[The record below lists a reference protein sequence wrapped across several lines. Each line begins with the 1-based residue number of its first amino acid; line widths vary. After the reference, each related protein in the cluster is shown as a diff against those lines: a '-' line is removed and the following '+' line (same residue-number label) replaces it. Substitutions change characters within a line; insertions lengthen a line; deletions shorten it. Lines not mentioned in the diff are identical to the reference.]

1 MEFCDMCENKMGIKW
16 KNDLNEHGKN
26 QKILIYYCSNCG
38 HVKSYTRD
46 TIINNKLYHQ
56 NYQIDK
62 SYVTLNNSLLCEDP
76 TLQKVDQNSDIKC
89 PTCEDLSLPK
99 NITYYIYDSDNMK
112 YLYICCNC
120 KSSWK
125 TE

>member
-1 MEFCDMCENKMGIKW
+1 MEFCDVCENKMGIKW
-16 KNDLNEHGKN
+16 KNEEIPGGPP
-26 QKILIYYCSNCG
+26 QKILVYYCSNCG
-38 HVKSYTRD
+38 DNKSYTRD

-76 TLQKVDQNSDIKC
+76 TLQKVDPNSDIKC
-89 PTCEDLSLPK
+89 PNCAPDKSK
-99 NITYYIYDSDNMK
+99 DITYYIYDTDDMK
-112 YLYICCNC
+112 YLYICRHC